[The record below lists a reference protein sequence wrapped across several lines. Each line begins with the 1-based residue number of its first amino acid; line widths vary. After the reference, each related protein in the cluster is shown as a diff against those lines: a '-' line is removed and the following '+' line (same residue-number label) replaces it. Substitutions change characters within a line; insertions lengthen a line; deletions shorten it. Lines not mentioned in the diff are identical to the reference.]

1 MGSQSEYA
9 FKIHVFIIYITCR
22 NTDVITVIHLLV
34 MATWYNSVSLVCLWL
49 QMPDFHIMYTYIYIS
64 GIYIYIHI
72 RIQLLKASQHNS
84 PTANHTP
91 GNKWRT
97 SEFVPKQGQI
107 SVENKQACRPWRN
120 MGNDAA
126 SQHYKEWES
135 STRSTQDTSDA
146 VAQAKQRQNG
156 RSLKREVWRGR

>member
-34 MATWYNSVSLVCLWL
+34 MATWYNSVSLVRLWL
-49 QMPDFHIMYTYIYIS
+49 QMPDFHIM
-64 GIYIYIHI
+64 YIYIHI

-97 SEFVPKQGQI
+97 SEFVPKQLQI

-135 STRSTQDTSDA
+135 SRRSTQDTSDA
-146 VAQAKQRQNG
+146 AAQAKQRQNG